1 MRGVTSFNP
10 RARRCPICDEPCKKK
25 GKTAAG
31 SQRWYCKNCRYSFTS
46 TRTDQ
51 QKLAQLREFCDY
63 VTDTEPKRCLAGW
76 LRTWD
81 RDHAWCWDTPP
92 VWEPTGEV
100 YDQIFIDGTYIAH
113 GWCVLIA
120 ATTDGV
126 IDYQLCHQ
134 ESKAAY
140 TSLLKR
146 ILAPQVVTTDS
157 QRGAL
162 AAIKACWP
170 TTHVQRCLVHIQRN
184 IRRITTS
191 RPPIKQHKALYKLA
205 LDLTKITTAQPLSA
219 RRTRSKEASTRR

>member
-1 MRGVTSFNP
+1 MKSFNP
-10 RARRCPICDEPCKKK
+10 RARRCPICDEPCKKE
-25 GKTAAG
+25 GKIAAG

-113 GWCVLIA
+113 SWCVLIA

-146 ILAPQVVTTDS
+146 ILAPQVVT
-157 QRGAL
+157 
-162 AAIKACWP
+162 
-170 TTHVQRCLVHIQRN
+170 
-184 IRRITTS
+184 
-191 RPPIKQHKALYKLA
+191 
-205 LDLTKITTAQPLSA
+205 
-219 RRTRSKEASTRR
+219 